1 MVGTWEINVTTSGMP
16 QKVATAFAEL
26 NGTILGA
33 QYTPIAYI
41 GSQVVNGTNHAVL
54 AEQLIVT
61 GKDTKNIVLII
72 FNEKP
77 EGVTVVNI
85 ERVVEGGMPMGGI
98 QIDVQTDIPEEAKN
112 AFAEVFEGFVGSK
125 VEPFAL
131 LATQVTKGVNYIFAA
146 TVTPITKEPKTK
158 FAIVTVNAL
167 EKSVTFSD
175 PLHTELRNGLGYAF
189 NW

>member
-16 QKVATAFAEL
+16 QKIATAFGEL
-26 NGTILGA
+26 SETILGA

-77 EGVTVVNI
+77 EGVSVVNI
-85 ERVVEGGMPMGGI
+85 ERIVEGGMPMGGT

-131 LATQVTKGVNYIFAA
+131 LATQVTKGTNYIFAA
-146 TVTPITKEPKTK
+146 TVTPVTLEPKTK
-158 FAIVTVNAL
+158 FSIVTVNVL
-167 EKSVTFSD
+167 EKSAKFTD
-175 PLHTELRNGLGYAF
+175 PLNAELKNGLGYAF